1 MPVPSKVT
9 DLPPP
14 AIDTLTSHWAP
25 MTDVRRPDAA
35 TIVQVLHD
43 APTEKV
49 IAVAALVDVV
59 EQPAGLVTVTQG
71 TTSDGMVGDGLE
83 HAVPVSEQPVPPTVG
98 PLEHV
103 LDVATNS
110 IR

>member
-9 DLPPP
+9 DLPSA
-14 AIDTLTSHWAP
+14 AIATLTLHWAP
-25 MTDVRRPDAA
+25 MIDVRRPDAA
-35 TIVQVLHD
+35 TIVHVLQV

-49 IAVAALVDVV
+49 IAVAALVVAV
-59 EQPAGLVTVTQG
+59 EQPAGLVTVTQV
-71 TTSDGMVGDGLE
+71 TTSDGMLGAGLA

-98 PLEHV
+98 PLAHV

-110 IR
+110 IW